1 MAALLGGPGVQRVV
15 HLMPCLQHRPPIS
28 EGGGSLPCFI
38 QRQTLLQPPAL
49 KYGDVNRRADGEEP
63 GIPTIEVVELECF
76 DADPAF
82 QADSWVE
89 IVFGSPYAR
98 RFSVPFGFVAL
109 FFLSPFS
116 QFGCQPPPP
125 FCSYPWLIT

>member
-49 KYGDVNRRADGEEP
+49 KDGEVNRRADGEEP
-63 GIPTIEVVELECF
+63 GIPTIEVVELEGF
-76 DADPAF
+76 DADPAL
-82 QADSWVE
+82 QAASWVE
-89 IVFGSPYAR
+89 IGLGDDDAR
-98 RFSVPFGFVAL
+98 RPRVTLTFGTL
-109 FFLSPFS
+109 SFLSTGRP
-116 QFGCQPPPP
+116 
-125 FCSYPWLIT
+125 